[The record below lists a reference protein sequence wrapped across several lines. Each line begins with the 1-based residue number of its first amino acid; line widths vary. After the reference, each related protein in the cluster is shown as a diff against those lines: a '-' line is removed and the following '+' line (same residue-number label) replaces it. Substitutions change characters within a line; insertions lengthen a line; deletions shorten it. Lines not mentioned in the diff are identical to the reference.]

1 MYTARG
7 AIRSAMTEHERAR
20 REVCRLEEM
29 VRRGHMHEAMKE
41 HAKLQTP
48 SIFPD
53 LNCDF
58 VEIAVVKQQTREQWL
73 VAVLMAVVGVVLI
86 AVVVIELMKR
96 SPSNSP

>member
-1 MYTARG
+1 
-7 AIRSAMTEHERAR
+7 
-20 REVCRLEEM
+20 
-29 VRRGHMHEAMKE
+29 
-41 HAKLQTP
+41 
-48 SIFPD
+48 
-53 LNCDF
+53 